1 MQRDVYMMNKD
12 EDNLLNLLSVS
23 IIPTNQ
29 NIIQNARNKNLNIL
43 LNKFSLLYLFAVL
56 KLITS

>member
-1 MQRDVYMMNKD
+1 MQRDVYIMNKD

>member
-1 MQRDVYMMNKD
+1 MQRDVYIMNKD

-43 LNKFSLLYLFAVL
+43 LNKSNLLYLFAVL